1 MRQCTVDLMTALED
15 LGVSLDDLIR
25 AVTTSRPD
33 GDAIARLGLAS
44 TIAQQLGELG
54 DHLVGHFVDA
64 ARAAGES
71 WRSIGAGMGVT
82 KQAVQ
87 KRFTPA
93 SGDAGADALL
103 ARFTP
108 RARHV
113 LQVARGEAR
122 RLRAVEVAP
131 EHLVLALLA
140 ERDGL
145 AAKALAAHEVD
156 FDAVRRQIEAVAVA
170 STERLPDQIPF
181 GARVKK
187 VLEVALREAL
197 RLLHNYIGTEHLL
210 LAVLADPTS
219 GGGFVLEHGV
229 TREEAVA
236 WITDTL
242 AEYSANRSS

>member
-1 MRQCTVDLMTALED
+1 MATLED
-15 LGVSLDDLIR
+15 FGITLDDLIR
-25 AVTTSRPD
+25 AVAAARPD
-33 GDAIARLGLAS
+33 GDAIARLGIAS
-44 TIAQQLGELG
+44 TIAEQLGELG

-93 SGDAGADALL
+93 SGAAGDEALL

-113 LQVARGEAR
+113 LQVARGEAL
-122 RLRAVEVAP
+122 RLRAAEVAP

-140 ERDGL
+140 EREGL
-145 AAKALAAHEVD
+145 AAKALAAHGVD
-156 FDAVRRQIEAVAVA
+156 FDGVRRQIEAVAVP
-170 STERLPDQIPF
+170 SSEPLPDPIPF
-181 GARVKK
+181 GARAKK

-210 LAVLADPTS
+210 LAVLADPT
-219 GGGFVLEHGV
+219 GAGGFVLEHGV
-229 TREEAVA
+229 TREDAVA

-242 AEYSANRSS
+242 AEYTAKKSS